1 MGDFSFD
8 GLFLIVWYSFFKLPV
23 WGFSLSEHSQ
33 RIQGIVPGNRVAGE
47 CRPGGLEIQNR
58 NTHTHAV
65 RQRRLNRR
73 AGQVPLWNRCGRSL
87 WPKDY

>member
-8 GLFLIVWYSFFKLPV
+8 GLFLIVWCSFFKLPV

-47 CRPGGLEIQNR
+47 RRPGGLEIQNR
-58 NTHTHAV
+58 NTDT
-65 RQRRLNRR
+65 
-73 AGQVPLWNRCGRSL
+73 RSSATPIKQKG
-87 WPKDY
+87 WTGPIME